1 MCLGLNDLHTDEPGR
16 APDTLARRPAA
27 VRVPARDSG
36 PAEIAAVASMSQ
48 HAAGASSPA
57 AVMASAW
64 DEILRYARRYP
75 SPHNSQPIK
84 LRVEG
89 ARAELF
95 YDLDLGLPAESYGIP
110 FGSVCAG
117 VFIESVS
124 IAAHAL
130 GYRVAEALD
139 HTPLD
144 FGRCDRLH
152 PLGTLTLEPAGTID
166 DLHPRLLLERRT
178 SRLPYDRQPVPAA
191 AFEDARREAAR
202 RGHVMAG
209 SSDRALVD
217 RIIRLNQQ
225 TLFYDLENADVRA
238 EIQSWLRFS
247 ERHARATA
255 DGLSARCLALP
266 GPLMQLLLR
275 NHWIWKVPVVGAV
288 LRSVYLRSMR
298 GVTQV
303 IWIRGPFGDE
313 RHYTD
318 AGRTLLRIWLV
329 LTRHGLHLHPFGS
342 VITNPRAHREL
353 VDIVGE
359 EESADFVWML
369 FRVGYSR
376 RPPESH
382 RRDLAEMRLP

>member
-1 MCLGLNDLHTDEPGR
+1 MNAAANRSAGP
-16 APDTLARRPAA
+16 PPPAA
-27 VRVPARDSG
+27 DTT
-36 PAEIAAVASMSQ
+36 
-48 HAAGASSPA
+48 
-57 AVMASAW
+57 SAW
-64 DEILRYARRYP
+64 DEILGYARRYP

-84 LRVEG
+84 LRVQG
-89 ARAELF
+89 TRAELF
-95 YDLDLGLPAESYGIP
+95 YDLELGLSAESYGIP

-117 VFIESVS
+117 VFIETVS

-139 HTPLD
+139 YTPMD
-144 FGRCDRLH
+144 FGRDERLH

-166 DLHPRLLLERRT
+166 DLDPGLLLERRT
-178 SRLPYDRQPVPAA
+178 SRLPYARRPVPAA
-191 AFEDARREAAR
+191 ALDAARREAAE
-202 RGHVMAG
+202 RGHVVAAV
-209 SSDRALVD
+209 SDRRLVD

-238 EIQSWLRFS
+238 EIQSWLRYS

-266 GPLMQLLLR
+266 GPLLR
-275 NHWIWKVPVVGAV
+275 LCMGNYWIWQLPAIGTV
-288 LRSVYLRSMR
+288 LRYVYLRSMR

-303 IWIRGPFGDE
+303 GWIKGPFRDE
-313 RHYTD
+313 RDYTD
-318 AGRTLLRIWLV
+318 AGRTLLRVWLV

-359 EESADFVWML
+359 DENADMIWML

-382 RRDLAEMRLP
+382 RRDLGEMRLP

>member
-1 MCLGLNDLHTDEPGR
+1 LNRSPG
-16 APDTLARRPAA
+16 PSPPAA
-27 VRVPARDSG
+27 ATT
-36 PAEIAAVASMSQ
+36 
-48 HAAGASSPA
+48 
-57 AVMASAW
+57 SAW
-64 DEILRYARRYP
+64 DEILRYARRYA

-84 LRVEG
+84 LRVAG
-89 ARAELF
+89 ARAALF

-117 VFIESVS
+117 VFIETVS

-130 GYRVAEALD
+130 GYRIAEALD
-139 HTPLD
+139 YTPMD
-144 FGRCDRLH
+144 FSRSDRLH
-152 PLGTLTLEPAGTID
+152 PLGTLTLEPAGKID

-178 SRLPYDRQPVPAA
+178 SRLPYARRPVPAA
-191 AFEDARREAAR
+191 ALDDARREAAE
-202 RGHVMAG
+202 RGHVLAG
-209 SSDRALVD
+209 TSDRRLVD

-238 EIQSWLRFS
+238 EIQNWLRYS
-247 ERHARATA
+247 ERQARATA

-266 GPLMQLLLR
+266 GPLMRLLMG
-275 NHWIWKVPVVGAV
+275 NYWIWKVPVMGTL
-288 LRSVYLRSMR
+288 LRYVYLRSMR

-303 IWIRGPFGDE
+303 GWIKGPFSDE
-313 RHYTD
+313 RGYTD
-318 AGRTLLRIWLV
+318 AGRTLLRLWLV

-353 VDIVGE
+353 VDILGE
-359 EESADFVWML
+359 EEHADMIWML

>member
-1 MCLGLNDLHTDEPGR
+1 VETTSNR
-16 APDTLARRPAA
+16 
-27 VRVPARDSG
+27 
-36 PAEIAAVASMSQ
+36 
-48 HAAGASSPA
+48 AAGPSPLA
-57 AVMASAW
+57 AATTSAW
-64 DEILRYARRYP
+64 EEILRYARRYA

-95 YDLDLGLPAESYGIP
+95 YDLELGLPAESYGIP

-117 VFIESVS
+117 VFIETVS

-139 HTPLD
+139 YTPMD
-144 FGRCDRLH
+144 FSRGDRLH
-152 PLGTLTLEPAGTID
+152 PLGTLTLEPAGKID

-178 SRLPYDRQPVPAA
+178 SRLPYARRPVPAA
-191 AFEDARREAAR
+191 ALDEARREAAE
-202 RGHVMAG
+202 RGHMVAG
-209 SSDRALVD
+209 TSDGRLVD
-217 RIIRLNQQ
+217 RIVRLNQQ
-225 TLFYDLENADVRA
+225 TLFYDLENPDVRA
-238 EIQSWLRFS
+238 EIQSWLRYS
-247 ERHARATA
+247 ERDARTTG

-266 GPLMQLLLR
+266 GPLMRLFMG
-275 NHWIWKVPVVGAV
+275 NYWIWKLPVMGTV
-288 LRSVYLRSMR
+288 LRYVYLRSMR

-303 IWIRGPFGDE
+303 GWIKGPFSDE
-313 RHYTD
+313 REYTD

-342 VITNPRAHREL
+342 VITNPRAHPEL
-353 VDIVGE
+353 VEIVGE
-359 EESADFVWML
+359 EENADIIWML

-382 RRDLAEMRLP
+382 RRDLGEMRLP